1 MENKFSS
8 IKRCFDL
15 ENLKTE
21 YEYYAVCIEDSYYV
35 KKGAIE
41 KIPDEKTALKAK
53 EEGEYNFWYAENM
66 HWDSDKLKCAI
77 VKKEIKYSLL

>member
-1 MENKFSS
+1 MKENKFSS
-8 IKRCFDL
+8 IKGCSNL

-41 KIPDEKTALKAK
+41 KTALKAK
-53 EEGEYNFWYAENM
+53 EEGEYIF
-66 HWDSDKLKCAI
+66 LVCR
-77 VKKEIKYSLL
+77 